1 MMDSPP
7 IKKRP
12 QSNALSSTEQFLPD
26 DLIVEILAFLD
37 VQTLLPLN
45 CLSKSLNS
53 LISDPKFV
61 KKHLKNSFQNPHLI
75 LTNRIYDYIMSNVK
89 TLPVRRLLEN
99 RSFNPSGDSCRGC
112 VNSNPMEVI
121 GSCNGLL
128 CLLYR
133 KWNRKYLR
141 YWFYIWNPATG
152 TRSKTFGTRYDCRL
166 HESLSNVASFT
177 FGCDILTGTYKVLEF
192 RLEQDKDNN
201 GPLRSQVSVLNL
213 DDDNCWRNI
222 NNFPLIFGNSVVHL
236 SGTVYSLAIQNYFN
250 RRYDYET
257 ITHVDQF
264 VIVSLDLSTETTIQ
278 LLLPSNFDE
287 VPCFQPTLQVLS
299 DHICFSHDFKKTEFV
314 IWKMNEFGVQES
326 WTQLFRI
333 GYFNLEMHNLPM
345 DNNYLNTTLLMPLY
359 LSKNGDT
366 LILLFPLNRTKV
378 GDTWIVDYYGDDEA
392 IVYDHRENRAQ
403 RISISE
409 NLCRFSYVESLVSTS
424 THWK

>member
-1 MMDSPP
+1 MDSPP
-7 IKKRP
+7 IKKIP
-12 QSNALSSTEQFLPD
+12 QSNALPSTEQLLPD
-26 DLIVEILAFLD
+26 DLIVEILSFLD
-37 VQTLLPLN
+37 VQTFLPLI

-53 LISDPKFV
+53 LISDPKFI
-61 KKHLKNSFQNPHLI
+61 KKHLKNSSQYPRLI
-75 LTNRIYDYIMSNVK
+75 LTNKLYDYIMSSVK

-99 RSFNPSGDSCRGC
+99 RSFNSSGDSCRGC
-112 VNSNPMEVI
+112 TNSNQMQVI

-128 CLLYR
+128 CLLYER
-133 KWNRKYLR
+133 WNRTFNLR

-152 TRSKTFGTRYDCRL
+152 TSSTIFGTRYDRHL
-166 HESLSNVASFT
+166 RESLPNVASFT

-192 RLEQDKDNN
+192 RSEQDKDNY
-201 GPLRSQVSVLNL
+201 GPLRTQVRVLNL

-222 NNFPLIFGNSVVHL
+222 NNFPLILGNSVVHL
-236 SGTVYSLAIQNYFN
+236 SGTVYSLAIQNYFS

-278 LLLPSNFDE
+278 LLLPSKFDE

-333 GYFNLEMHNLPM
+333 GYFNLEMNNLPM
-345 DNNYLNTTLLMPLY
+345 DNYLNTTLLMPLY

-366 LILLFPLNRTKV
+366 LILLFPLNRTNR
-378 GDTWIVDYYGDDEA
+378 GTWIFDYYGDDEA
-392 IVYDHRENRAQ
+392 IIYDRRENRAQ
-403 RISISE
+403 RISIDD